1 MQLYCYKFA
10 KSRCER
16 VDGVSSSPPL
26 PPIKTLTPVPDDDDG
41 DEIIKYEY
49 FIRFDPAAYYRPYR
63 EVLKLLMPYWH
74 NKSEYLPEEVSDL
87 VKQAYN
93 HLAPGI
99 AQLENENLIDLR
111 VGAAIHHWL
120 TIIHDAQPRRFR
132 IADWHTTVAQ
142 SAPEVHPSHFLPRL
156 SPNTPLPGEEGFDM
170 DEPPI
175 TLESYLLQR
184 TIFSGTRLRPGALA
198 NNTNFPGHVFD
209 CFPTPL
215 PDSDEA
221 EEVIIFSDPPAK
233 KAPPATPAHPT
244 ASSST
249 SAPPVPPRSTRP
261 QRTPMSLIPPVVTSS
276 GVSPSPR
283 NHPRVHALVT
293 VLSQP
298 NSPPS
303 PLANRRAPPL
313 WNSFSPV
320 RPLGLSCHPP
330 SGTTPTTLPMCPALV
345 TPDQMIHHGFQEMAS
360 AFQGLCQALLSPGAS
375 ALVSGSGAAGIAAP
389 AITTSKQFLLL
400 GLASSLT
407 PGFVFSAAPPP
418 PGNAE
423 PPVDNLDLVESS
435 PHSTRRRLKRA
446 LSHHNVPP
454 LPPVTGQGAFL
465 GARPLSPIREEA
477 PAPTTP
483 PPPLPVEERLSIVVE
498 QSPPPVDLMDVDTPP
513 SPPRA
518 YHPMTGAPLHSRSLV
533 VMSPAPNEPSLL
545 PESSKAPPPKRGNQG
560 KSKGTKGKAKGKGKA
575 EPARSPTL
583 PPVPP
588 TSAARDEPPLPKKN
602 LKRKRP
608 ATQAAASEAGPSIV
622 ASGSR
627 PTRTR
632 SAMAKA
638 ARIPDTQ
645 TDDESAKAGPSVK
658 KPRFSPEKA
667 AKPKSFKLPTT
678 VAPDPA
684 PQDSN
689 QMFRGRPKQQF
700 LAAEL
705 TQAQDPEVAGIPIDR
720 HNSRPE
726 LENYHFEDL
735 ITMPDEFFDPV
746 RYGHKNGTYGAR
758 SSRYAFYARAPDHY
772 EKVCL
777 PCSTR
782 MIECTW
788 NNWFPGADC
797 DQCRERHHG
806 GCSAR
811 YTACKMHEITSR
823 LTTFAWYNIPSL
835 RRNIMQLHSINREL
849 EHVDYL
855 YRGQVRARDHVVH
868 DITKTLDQFA
878 SAEGGNELIEALSG
892 AYHEV
897 RSFIVNDGL
906 RRSVGQPLNLPW
918 GPEYIPSDNNAL
930 MWNGSTD
937 DESEDDEGEDADEQ
951 AAGPSGTQGGDS
963 SGTAGSSK

>member
-1 MQLYCYKFA
+1 M
-10 KSRCER
+10 
-16 VDGVSSSPPL
+16 SSPLL

-41 DEIIKYEY
+41 EAIIKYEY
-49 FIRFDPAAYYRPYR
+49 FVQFEPAAYYRPYR
-63 EVLKLLMPYWH
+63 KALKLMMPYWR
-74 NKSEYLPEEVSDL
+74 NKSEYSHEEASDL
-87 VKQAYN
+87 LKQVYN
-93 HLAPGI
+93 HLAPSI
-99 AQLENENLIDLR
+99 AQLENENLIDSR
-111 VGAAIHHWL
+111 VGASIRHWL
-120 TIIHDAQPRRFR
+120 TLIHDTLPCRFR
-132 IADWHTTVAQ
+132 HADWHNTVAR
-142 SAPEVHPSHFLPRL
+142 SAPEVRPSHFLPRL
-156 SPNTPLPGEEGFDM
+156 SPNVPLPGEEGFDM

-175 TLESYLLQR
+175 ALESYLLQR
-184 TIFSGTRLRPGALA
+184 AIFSGTRLRPGALA
-198 NNTNFPGHVFD
+198 NNTDFPGHVFD

-215 PDSDEA
+215 PNSEEA
-221 EEVIIFSDPPAK
+221 EEVIVFSDPPAK
-233 KAPPATPAHPT
+233 KAPPVTPARST

-249 SAPPVPPRSTRP
+249 SAPLVPPRSTRP
-261 QRTPMSLIPPVVTSS
+261 QWTPMSLIPPSLNSS

-283 NHPRVHALVT
+283 NYPRVHALAT

-298 NSPPS
+298 TSPPS
-303 PLANRRAPPL
+303 PLTNRRAPPL

-320 RPLGLSCHPP
+320 RPLGLSHRPP
-330 SGTTPTTLPMCPALV
+330 SGTTPTTLPMCPAPV
-345 TPDQMIHHGFQEMAS
+345 TPDQMIRHGFREMAG
-360 AFQGLCQALLSPGAS
+360 AFQGLRQALLSPGAS
-375 ALVSGSGAAGIAAP
+375 ALVSSSGAAGIAAP
-389 AITTSKQFLLL
+389 AITT
-400 GLASSLT
+400 T
-407 PGFVFSAAPPP
+407 VPPP

-435 PHSTRRRLKRA
+435 PRSTRRRLKRA
-446 LSHHNVPP
+446 LSHRNVPP

-465 GARPLSPIREEA
+465 GARPLSPVREEA
-477 PAPTTP
+477 PAPTMP
-483 PPPLPVEERLSIVVE
+483 PPPLPVEEWLSIVVE
-498 QSPPPVDLMDVDTPP
+498 QSPPPVDLMDVDVPP

-533 VMSPAPNEPSLL
+533 VMSPAPDEPSLL

-560 KSKGTKGKAKGKGKA
+560 KSKGAKGKAKGKGKA
-575 EPARSPTL
+575 EPARSPT
-583 PPVPP
+583 PPPIPP

-627 PTRTR
+627 PTRAR
-632 SAMAKA
+632 SATAKA

-678 VAPDPA
+678 VAPDPT

-689 QMFRGRPKQQF
+689 RMFRGRPKQQF

-735 ITMPDEFFDPV
+735 ITAPDEFFDPV

-758 SSRYAFYARAPDHY
+758 SSRYAFYVCAPDHY

-777 PCSTR
+777 PCSAR

-797 DQCRERHHG
+797 DQCREGHHG

-811 YTACKMHEITSR
+811 YTAREMHEITSR
-823 LTTFAWYNIPSL
+823 LTTFAQYNIPSL
-835 RRNIMQLHSINREL
+835 CRNIMQLRGINREL
-849 EHVDYL
+849 EHIDYL
-855 YRGQVRARDHVVH
+855 YRGRVRARDHVVC
-868 DITKTLDQFA
+868 DIAETLDQFA

-892 AYHEV
+892 AYCEV
-897 RSFIVNDGL
+897 RSFIVDDGL
-906 RRSVGQPLNLPW
+906 CRSVGQPLNLPR
-918 GPEYIPSDNNAL
+918 GPEYVPSDNDAS
-930 MWNGSTD
+930 MWNGSVD
-937 DESEDDEGEDADEQ
+937 DESGDDESEDADEQ
-951 AAGPSGTQGGDS
+951 AAGPSGTQGGDD
-963 SGTAGSSK
+963 SGAAGSSK

>member
-1 MQLYCYKFA
+1 
-10 KSRCER
+10 
-16 VDGVSSSPPL
+16 
-26 PPIKTLTPVPDDDDG
+26 
-41 DEIIKYEY
+41 
-49 FIRFDPAAYYRPYR
+49 
-63 EVLKLLMPYWH
+63 MPYWR
-74 NKSEYLPEEVSDL
+74 NKSEYSPEEVSDL

-99 AQLENENLIDLR
+99 AQLENENLIDSR
-111 VGAAIHHWL
+111 VGTTIRHWL
-120 TIIHDAQPRRFR
+120 TIIHDAQPRQFR
-132 IADWHTTVAQ
+132 IADWHTTVAR
-142 SAPEVHPSHFLPRL
+142 SAPEVHPSHFLPHL
-156 SPNTPLPGEEGFDM
+156 SPNVPLPGEEGFDM
-170 DEPPI
+170 DEPLI
-175 TLESYLLQR
+175 ALESYLLQR
-184 TIFSGTRLRPGALA
+184 AIFSGTRLCPGAIA

-209 CFPTPL
+209 HFPMPL
-215 PDSDEA
+215 PNSEEA
-221 EEVIIFSDPPAK
+221 EEVIVFSDPPAK
-233 KAPPATPAHPT
+233 KEPPATPARPT

-249 SAPPVPPRSTRP
+249 SAPPVPPRSMHP
-261 QRTPMSLIPPVVTSS
+261 QWTPMSLIPPSVTSS

-283 NHPRVHALVT
+283 NHPHVHALAT

-345 TPDQMIHHGFQEMAS
+345 TPDQMIHHGFQEMAMLWS
-360 AFQGLCQALLSPGAS
+360 
-375 ALVSGSGAAGIAAP
+375 LVLDDAAGIAALT
-389 AITTSKQFLLL
+389 ITAT
-400 GLASSLT
+400 
-407 PGFVFSAAPPP
+407 APPP

-423 PPVDNLDLVESS
+423 PPVDNVDLVESS
-435 PHSTRRRLKRA
+435 LRSTRRRLKRD
-446 LSHHNVPP
+446 LSRRDAPP
-454 LPPVTGQGAFL
+454 LPPVTGQGEFL
-465 GARPLSPIREEA
+465 GARPLSPVREEA

-483 PPPLPVEERLSIVVE
+483 PPPLPVEEQLSTAVE
-498 QSPPPVDLMDVDTPP
+498 EFPPPVEPMDVDEPP
-513 SPPRA
+513 SPPWV
-518 YHPMTGAPLHSRSLV
+518 YHPMTGVPLHSHSLV
-533 VMSPAPNEPSLL
+533 IMSLAPDVPSPPAPEP
-545 PESSKAPPPKRGNQG
+545 SKAPSTRGNQG
-560 KSKGTKGKAKGKGKA
+560 RPKGKKSKNKGKGKA
-575 EPARSPTL
+575 TAPVPEPARSPL
-583 PPVPP
+583 PVVVLPV
-588 TSAARDEPPLPKKN
+588 SAAREEPPLPKKN
-602 LKRKRP
+602 LKRKRS
-608 ATQAAASEAGPSIV
+608 TAAATTSEAGPSTQ
-622 ASGSR
+622 ATSSR
-627 PTRTR
+627 PTRAR
-632 SAMAKA
+632 SATSRA
-638 ARIPDTQ
+638 ARIPEAL
-645 TDDESAKAGPSVK
+645 TDAESAKAGPSVK

-667 AKPKSFKLPTT
+667 ATSKSSKPPVT
-678 VAPDPA
+678 VAADPA

-892 AYHEV
+892 AYREV